1 MADPALAH
9 AVTPLQS
16 GVVDTLLAND
26 RRILAG
32 LLSVLRLVMF
42 ALALGLTVISFQA
55 YHRQRSDR
63 LERAFIGFAFVSMGA
78 AVTMLSARVAGAG
91 SFGLVLDIAETVP
104 FIVGFGMLYRSLY
117 G

>member
-1 MADPALAH
+1 MAHPALAH

-26 RRILAG
+26 RLIIAG

-42 ALALGLTVISFQA
+42 ALPRRLTVVSFRA
-55 YHRQRSDR
+55 YHQQRSDR
-63 LERAFIGFAFVSMGA
+63 LERAPVGFAFVSTGA
-78 AVTMLSARVAGAG
+78 AMTTLSARVASAG
-91 SFGLVLDIAETVP
+91 SVGLVLDTAETVP
-104 FIVGFGMLYRSLY
+104 FVVGFGMLYRSLY

>member
-1 MADPALAH
+1 VADPPLAH

-26 RRILAG
+26 RLILAG

-55 YHRQRSDR
+55 YRQQQSDR
-63 LERAFIGFAFVSMGA
+63 LEQAFIGFAFVSMGT
-78 AVTMLSARVAGAG
+78 AVMVLSARAAGAG
-91 SFGLVLDIAETVP
+91 DFGLMLNVAETVP